1 MIDENGNMVGVVPII
16 QALEMAEAA
25 GLDLVEVSPNVA
37 PPVCKII
44 DVGKL
49 KYEMQKKAKEAKKK
63 QKVVVI
69 KEIKVRPTID
79 IHDYNVKIRHIKEF
93 IADGD
98 KVKVTLKYKG
108 REIAHQEIGFN
119 LLKRMENDTAEVAKV
134 ESAPKME
141 GKILMMVLGPK

>member
-1 MIDENGNMVGVVPII
+1 MVGVVPII